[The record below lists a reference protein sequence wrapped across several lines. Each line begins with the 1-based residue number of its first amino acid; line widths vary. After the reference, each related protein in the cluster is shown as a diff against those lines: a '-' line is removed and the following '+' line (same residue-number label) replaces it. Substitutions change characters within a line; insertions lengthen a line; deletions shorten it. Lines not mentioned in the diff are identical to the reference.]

1 VSERGAAGGGRGLR
15 PETLR
20 RIEQATGRL
29 ATQSV
34 ARMDDELPW
43 FRELPSDQRSW
54 VTLVAQ
60 AGLQSYVDWLRTED
74 DVLRLTGEV
83 FAAAPQ
89 AMARSVTLQ
98 QTVELIRQTITVAE
112 QNLPLLAGQEDE
124 AKVREELLRFSREIA
139 FAAARVYAS
148 AAENRGSWDER
159 LEALVIDNLVSGS
172 VVGDPLP
179 SQLAAL
185 GWGNIGPIAA
195 VVGSAPDGQ
204 PDAVLAAVHSRIHRL
219 ELDAMVGVHAD
230 RLVIVA
236 QGVDDSLKVA
246 TRLLPCFG
254 DGPVVAGPVAVDV
267 ADAATVTQTALSG
280 LRAVPAWPGAPRP
293 VSADALLPERALA
306 GDTVAR
312 AQLIDDVYLPLVAAG
327 DVLVDTVAAFLD
339 AGGALESTAR
349 VLFVHAN
356 TVRYRLRQVAAV
368 CGEVPTDARG
378 ALTLRV
384 ALMLGRLESVS

>member
-1 VSERGAAGGGRGLR
+1 VTQGNR
-15 PETLR
+15 PGIDDETIR

-60 AGLQSYVDWLRTED
+60 AGLQSYVDWLRSPD

-98 QTVELIRQTITVAE
+98 QTVELVRTAIAVAE
-112 QNLPLLAGQEDE
+112 DNLPTLAGATDE
-124 AKVREELLRFSREIA
+124 SLVREELLRFSREIA

-148 AAENRGSWDER
+148 AAENRGSWDRR
-159 LEALVIDNLVSGS
+159 LEALVMDNLVSGS

-185 GWGNIGPIAA
+185 GWHDGGPIAA
-195 VVGSAPDGQ
+195 IVGTAPD
-204 PDAVLAAVHSRIHRL
+204 DAPEAALAAVHGRTRRL
-219 ELDAMVGVHAD
+219 GLDAMAGVHAE
-230 RLVIVA
+230 RLVVIA
-236 QGVDDSLKVA
+236 GGVSDPIETA
-246 TRLLPCFG
+246 TRLLPVFG
-254 DGPVVAGPVAVDV
+254 DGPVVVGPPAKDMS
-267 ADAATVTQTALSG
+267 AATSVTQAALSG
-280 LRAVPAWPGAPRP
+280 LRTVQAWPAAPRP

-306 GDTVAR
+306 GDAAARTQLVDTVYR
-312 AQLIDDVYLPLVAAG
+312 PLVAAG
-327 DVLVDTVAAFLD
+327 DVLVETVTAFLD
-339 AGGALESTAR
+339 AGGALEATAR
-349 VLFVHAN
+349 ALFVHAN
-356 TVRYRLRQVAAV
+356 TVRYRLRRVAEI
-368 CGEVPTDARG
+368 CGEVPTDPRG
-378 ALTLRV
+378 ALTLRM
-384 ALMLGRLESVS
+384 ALMLGRLETLS

>member
-1 VSERGAAGGGRGLR
+1 MDD
-15 PETLR
+15 ETIR

-60 AGLQSYVDWLRTED
+60 AGLQSYVDWLRSPD

-98 QTVELIRQTITVAE
+98 QTVELVRTAIAVAE
-112 QNLPLLAGQEDE
+112 DNLPVLAGPDDEDV
-124 AKVREELLRFSREIA
+124 VREELLRFSREIA

-148 AAENRGSWDER
+148 AAENRGSWDRR
-159 LEALVIDNLVSGS
+159 LEALVIDSLVSGS

-185 GWGNIGPIAA
+185 GWHDARPIAA
-195 VVGSAPDGQ
+195 IVGAAPAGQ
-204 PDAVLAAVHSRIHRL
+204 SEAALADVHTRTRRIG
-219 ELDAMVGVHAD
+219 LDAMAGVHAD
-230 RLVIVA
+230 RLVVVVG
-236 QGVDDSLKVA
+236 GVEDPIEVA
-246 TRLLPCFG
+246 TRLLPVFG
-254 DGPVVAGPVAVDV
+254 DGPVVAGPLAKDIS
-267 ADAATVTQTALSG
+267 AATAVTQAALSG
-280 LRAVPAWPGAPRP
+280 LRAVPAWPAAPRP

-306 GDTVAR
+306 GDADAR
-312 AQLIDDVYLPLVAAG
+312 NQLVEAVYRPLVEAG
-327 DVLVDTVAAFLD
+327 DVLMETVAAFLD
-339 AGGALESTAR
+339 AGGALEATAR
-349 VLFVHAN
+349 ALFVHAN
-356 TVRYRLRQVAAV
+356 TVRYRLRRVTEV
-368 CGEVPTDARG
+368 CGEIPTEARG

-384 ALMLGRLESVS
+384 ALVLGRLETFS

>member
-1 VSERGAAGGGRGLR
+1 MDDASAGPGRPGIAD
-15 PETLR
+15 ETVR

-43 FRELPSDQRSW
+43 FRDLPSDQRSW

-60 AGLQSYVDWLRTED
+60 AGLQSFVDWLRTPD

-83 FAAAPQ
+83 FATAPQ

-98 QTVELIRQTITVAE
+98 QTVELVRTAIAVAE
-112 QNLPLLAGQEDE
+112 ENLPVLAGEDE
-124 AKVREELLRFSREIA
+124 RTVREELLRFSRELA

-148 AAENRGSWDER
+148 AAENRGSWDRR
-159 LEALVIDNLVSGS
+159 LEALVIDSLVSGS

-185 GWGNIGPIAA
+185 GWHDVNPIAA
-195 VVGSAPDGQ
+195 VVGSAPDGA
-204 PDAVLAAVHSRIHRL
+204 PDVALTAAHARANRL
-219 ELDAMVGVHAD
+219 GLDAMVGVHGD
-230 RLVIVA
+230 RLVLIVG
-236 QGVDDSLKVA
+236 GVRDPIEAA
-246 TRLLPCFG
+246 TRLLPVFG
-254 DGPVVAGPVAVDV
+254 AGPVVAGPLAKDIS
-267 ADAATVTQTALSG
+267 AATTVTQAALSG
-280 LRAVPAWPGAPRP
+280 LRAVPAWPAAPRP

-306 GDTVAR
+306 GDADAR
-312 AQLIDDVYLPLVAAG
+312 AQLIENVYRPLVNAG
-327 DVLVDTVAAFLD
+327 EVLLDTVAAFLD
-339 AGGALESTAR
+339 AGGALEATAR

-356 TVRYRLRQVAAV
+356 TVRYRLRRVAEV

-378 ALTLRV
+378 ALTLRM
-384 ALMLGRLESVS
+384 ALVLGRLDPLA

>member
-1 VSERGAAGGGRGLR
+1 VDDA
-15 PETLR
+15 TVR

-60 AGLQSYVDWLRTED
+60 AGLQSYVDWLRSPD

-89 AMARSVTLQ
+89 AMARSVTLRQ
-98 QTVELIRQTITVAE
+98 AVELVRTAIAVAE
-112 QNLPLLAGQEDE
+112 DNLPVLAGATDEDV
-124 AKVREELLRFSREIA
+124 VREELLRFSREIA

-148 AAENRGSWDER
+148 AAENRGSWDRR
-159 LEALVIDNLVSGS
+159 LEALVIDSLVSGS

-185 GWGNIGPIAA
+185 GWHDVGPIAA
-195 VVGSAPDGQ
+195 VVGSAPPGASEVTLTD
-204 PDAVLAAVHSRIHRL
+204 VHTRTRRL
-219 ELDAMVGVHAD
+219 GLDAMAGVHAD
-230 RLVIVA
+230 RLVVVVG
-236 QGVDDSLKVA
+236 GVEDPVEVA
-246 TRLLPCFG
+246 TRLLSVFG
-254 DGPVVAGPVAVDV
+254 DGPVVAGPLAKDIS
-267 ADAATVTQTALSG
+267 AAITVTQAALSG

-306 GDTVAR
+306 GDDDARNELVETVYR
-312 AQLIDDVYLPLVAAG
+312 PLVESG
-327 DVLVDTVAAFLD
+327 DVLMETVAAFLD
-339 AGGALESTAR
+339 AGGALEATAR
-349 VLFVHAN
+349 ALYVHAN
-356 TVRYRLRQVAAV
+356 TVRYRLRRVTEI
-368 CGEVPTDARG
+368 CGEIPTEPRG
-378 ALTLRV
+378 ALTLRI
-384 ALMLGRLESVS
+384 ALVLGRLETLN

>member
-1 VSERGAAGGGRGLR
+1 VDD
-15 PETLR
+15 ETIR

-60 AGLQSYVDWLRTED
+60 AGLQSYVDWLRSPD

-98 QTVELIRQTITVAE
+98 QTVELVRTAIAVAE
-112 QNLPLLAGQEDE
+112 DNLPVLAGPDDEDV
-124 AKVREELLRFSREIA
+124 VREELLRFSREIA

-148 AAENRGSWDER
+148 AAENRGSWDRR
-159 LEALVIDNLVSGS
+159 LEALVIDSLVSGS

-185 GWGNIGPIAA
+185 GWHDARPIAA
-195 VVGSAPDGQ
+195 IVGAAPAGQ
-204 PDAVLAAVHSRIHRL
+204 SEAALADVHTRTRRIG
-219 ELDAMVGVHAD
+219 LDAMAGVHAD
-230 RLVIVA
+230 RLVVVVG
-236 QGVDDSLKVA
+236 GVEDPIEVA
-246 TRLLPCFG
+246 TRLLPVFG
-254 DGPVVAGPVAVDV
+254 DGPVVAGPLAKDIS
-267 ADAATVTQTALSG
+267 AATAVTQAALSG
-280 LRAVPAWPGAPRP
+280 LRAVPAWPAAPRP

-306 GDTVAR
+306 GDADAR
-312 AQLIDDVYLPLVAAG
+312 NQLVEAVYRPLVEAG
-327 DVLVDTVAAFLD
+327 DVLMETVAAFLD
-339 AGGALESTAR
+339 AGGALEATAR
-349 VLFVHAN
+349 ALFVHAN
-356 TVRYRLRQVAAV
+356 TVRYRLRRVAEV
-368 CGEVPTDARG
+368 CGEAPTDARG

-384 ALMLGRLESVS
+384 ALVLGRLETFS